1 MKTLIAALALAATG
15 VASAVPVTTF
25 VASYG
30 GSDYYTVTDDF
41 DGKLLWT
48 EAQNNHRASSIQAR
62 FPLER
67 MPNQRD
73 LTSPYAVRRCNSPT
87 TPVAIRNWPK

>member
-41 DGKLLWT
+41 DAAPSMGALLRV
-48 EAQNNHRASSIQAR
+48 QV
-62 FPLER
+62 P
-67 MPNQRD
+67 P
-73 LTSPYAVRRCNSPT
+73 
-87 TPVAIRNWPK
+87 